1 MRGAAVKNT
10 RLAVVVFGALLGVA
24 GGLGVFTFGYAKGHS
39 YLSNR
44 PAACVNCHAM
54 NDVYASWGKSSHHA
68 AATCNDCHTPGN
80 PVAKY
85 AIKLSNG
92 FFHSFAFTSGRYPDA
107 IQIKRGSL
115 QIANASCR
123 RCHADI
129 VTAVEGVHRGSAQRS
144 CVRCH
149 TSVGHLEHAATASL
163 EETP

>member
-1 MRGAAVKNT
+1 MNNI

-24 GGLGVFTFGYAKGHS
+24 VGLGLYTFGYAKGYS

-54 NDVYASWGKSSHHA
+54 RDVYASWTKSSHQA

-85 AIKLSNG
+85 ATKLSNG

-107 IQIKRGSL
+107 IQIKAGSL
-115 QIANASCR
+115 QTANDSCR
-123 RCHADI
+123 RCHEDM
-129 VTAVEGVHRGSAQRS
+129 VTAVEGVHRGSGKMS
-144 CVRCH
+144 CIRCH
-149 TSVGHLEHAATASL
+149 TSVGHPEQAATASV